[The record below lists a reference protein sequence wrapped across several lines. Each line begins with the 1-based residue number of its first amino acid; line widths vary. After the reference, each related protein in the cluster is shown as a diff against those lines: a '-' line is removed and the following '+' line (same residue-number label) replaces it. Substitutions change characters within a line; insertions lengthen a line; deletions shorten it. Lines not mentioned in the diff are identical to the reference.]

1 MAQPDKSEFLTPPP
15 SLMKALTA
23 GFDAIS
29 NHAWLVAFTLILD
42 LLLWVGPR
50 FRIYSLLQDLLAQ
63 QSALTSASNTGMIE
77 SLQEMVRSFNLLSSL
92 RTFPIG
98 IPSLMA
104 TRAPELSP
112 FGTPVIFEIHSLGQ
126 VLLIWLLLN
135 IIGMAVGAL
144 YFSLVSQVAVNGKVS
159 WQKLVQGLPQT
170 IYQVFLLALV
180 FLMMFF
186 LLGLPFSCLISM
198 TIMSGIGLEQ
208 ISVFIA
214 LIAGGLLIWLLV
226 PLVFS
231 PHGIFVYQH
240 KVLQAVKSSI
250 RISKM
255 TMPTTSIFILVIV
268 VINEGMSLLWSI
280 PEENSWLS
288 LIGILGH
295 AFVTTGL
302 LASSFVYF
310 KDADKW
316 VKDLIERTRLTVV

>member
-1 MAQPDKSEFLTPPP
+1 
-15 SLMKALTA
+15 
-23 GFDAIS
+23 
-29 NHAWLVAFTLILD
+29 
-42 LLLWVGPR
+42 
-50 FRIYSLLQDLLAQ
+50 
-63 QSALTSASNTGMIE
+63 
-77 SLQEMVRSFNLLSSL
+77 
-92 RTFPIG
+92 
-98 IPSLMA
+98 MA

-112 FGTPVIFEIHSLGQ
+112 FGTPASFEIQSLGQ
-126 VLLIWLLLN
+126 VLLIWSLLY
-135 IIGMAVGAL
+135 IIGMVVGAV
-144 YFSLVSQVAVNGKVS
+144 YFSLVSQVALNGKVS
-159 WQKLVQGLPQT
+159 WQRLVQGLPQT

-186 LLGLPFSCLISM
+186 LLGLPFSCLISL

-231 PHGIFVYQH
+231 PHGIFVYQY
-240 KVLQAVKSSI
+240 KVWQAVKSSI

-255 TMPTTSIFILVIV
+255 TMPTTSIFILVVV

-280 PEENSWLS
+280 PEEISWLS

-310 KDADKW
+310 RDADKW